1 MVDIADMAQKFLRAE
16 TFARVKGRPEKRHAM
31 AVVIGMEGRPAP
43 LLKEFHVADSDRDAI
58 DALIERVAAA
68 LEEAD
73 TGRRSIILAA
83 LAELCARYMA
93 EPRQPKINGKGRAA
107 T

>member
-16 TFARVKGRPEKRHAM
+16 TFARVQGRPEKRHAM
-31 AVVIGMEGRPAP
+31 AVVIGTHGRPAP
-43 LLKEFHVADSDRDAI
+43 ILEEFHVAESDRVTI
-58 DALIERVAAA
+58 DALIERLASA
-68 LEEAD
+68 LQQAD
-73 TGRRSIILAA
+73 TSRRSVILAA

-93 EPRQPKINGKGRAA
+93 MPPQTKNDGKERAV